1 MDESASPWR
10 ALEGSAPRTESPGAA
25 AAPPEHRLLAAGGF
39 VLAAVLGVGA
49 FVMASNAPTGAL
61 VVASG
66 APSPAVA
73 VAAGS
78 TAPSAPAVSG
88 ELVIEVVGAVER
100 PGVYRLG
107 NGARVGD
114 AVTAAGGYGPRV
126 DADRASRELNL
137 AQLLTDGLQIRVPS
151 RDDPSA
157 PPVVTGVTAPG
168 AGGNPV
174 GGGGADAGG
183 PVDLN
188 TATSAELEEL
198 PGIGPVTAAKI
209 IAARDEQ
216 PFTNVT
222 ELESR
227 DVLGPATYEKV
238 RDLVTVR

>member
-1 MDESASPWR
+1 MDDSASPWR
-10 ALEGSAPRTESPGAA
+10 ALEASTPRPDPHGPA
-25 AAPPEHRLLAAGGF
+25 AAPSPEHRILAAGGF

-49 FVMASNAPTGAL
+49 FVMASSTPTGAL

-66 APSPAVA
+66 APSPALV

-78 TAPSAPAVSG
+78 TATAAAGATG

-100 PGVYRLG
+100 PGVYRVG
-107 NGARVGD
+107 AGARVGD
-114 AVTAAGGYGPRV
+114 AVIAAGGYGPRV
-126 DADRASRELNL
+126 DAERASRELNL

-151 RDDPSA
+151 RDDSSA
-157 PPVVTGVTAPG
+157 PPVGTSVPAAV
-168 AGGNPV
+168 AGGIPT
-174 GGGGADAGG
+174 GGTAAGG
-183 PVDLN
+183 PIDLN

-209 IAARDEQ
+209 IAAREEQ
-216 PFTNVT
+216 PFSNVT

-238 RDLVTVR
+238 RDLVIVR